1 MTTYERFKQSHGARL
16 LRRGTLKFLQYA
28 LLIGLSYYILSP
40 LLLKIATSFMTE
52 SDLLDSLVVY
62 IPREF
67 TLWNYRRAAE
77 FLNYWEALRNT
88 ALISLTAG
96 LIQMLVCSLV
106 GYGLAKF
113 KFKGRGLV
121 MAVVFFSIITPP
133 LTYQPSMYLHF
144 RYFDV
149 FGIIEATTGSTIN
162 LLDSLWPLL
171 ILSVT
176 GFAFKNGLYIFM
188 MMQFFRGFPE
198 ELEEAAYVDGYGVFR
213 TFFRI
218 ILPNSIPMLIT
229 VFTFAFAWQW
239 TDTFYTSM
247 FFSRIKT
254 LSNMLSRG
262 FEVMTV
268 DGHAM
273 ALSAGQPLTIALGGT
288 YSLMV
293 IVPLIIVYIF
303 TQRFLT
309 QGIERSGIV
318 G

>member
-149 FGIIEATTGSTIN
+149 FGIIEAATGSTIN

-254 LSNMLSRG
+254 LSNMLSRC
-262 FEVMTV
+262 FEGMAV

>member
-1 MTTYERFKQSHGARL
+1 MTYDQFKQSHRARKMK
-16 LRRGTLKFLQYA
+16 RGFLKTLEYL

-40 LLLKIATSFMTE
+40 LVLKIATSFMPE
-52 SDLLDSLVVY
+52 SDLLDGLVVY
-62 IPREF
+62 IPKNF

-77 FLNYWEALRNT
+77 FLNYGEALRNT
-88 ALISLTAG
+88 ALISLMAG
-96 LIQMLVCSLV
+96 ILQMLVCSLV

-113 KFKGRGLV
+113 KFRGRKIV
-121 MAVVFFSIITPP
+121 MAVVLFSIITPP
-133 LTYQPSMYLHF
+133 LTYQTSMYLKF

-149 FGIIEATTGSTIN
+149 FGIIKAVTGSSIN
-162 LLDSLWPLL
+162 LLDSLWPLV

-218 ILPNSIPMLIT
+218 ILPNSVPMLIT
-229 VFTFAFAWQW
+229 IFTFAFAWQW

-262 FEVMTV
+262 FEGMNVE
-268 DGHAM
+268 GH
-273 ALSAGQPLTIALGGT
+273 LSALKSGQPLTIALGGT

-293 IVPLIIVYIF
+293 IIPLILVYVF

>member
-16 LRRGTLKFLQYA
+16 LRRGVLRFLQYA

-88 ALISLTAG
+88 ALISLVAG
-96 LIQMLVCSLV
+96 LLQMLVCSLV

-113 KFKGRGLV
+113 KFKGRGIV

-239 TDTFYTSM
+239 TDTFYTTM

-262 FEVMTV
+262 FEGMTV

-293 IVPLIIVYIF
+293 IIPLIIVYIF

>member
-16 LRRGTLKFLQYA
+16 LRRGILKFLQYA

-52 SDLLDSLVVY
+52 ADLLDSLVVY

-77 FLNYWEALRNT
+77 FLNYWEALGNT
-88 ALISLTAG
+88 ALISLVAG
-96 LIQMLVCSLV
+96 LLQMLVCSLV

-113 KFKGRGLV
+113 KFKGRGIV
-121 MAVVFFSIITPP
+121 IAVVFFSIITPP

-149 FGIIEATTGSTIN
+149 FGILEATTGSTIN

-229 VFTFAFAWQW
+229 IFTFAFAWQW

-262 FEVMTV
+262 FEGMNV

-293 IVPLIIVYIF
+293 IIPLIIVYIF

>member
-239 TDTFYTSM
+239 TETFYTSM

-262 FEVMTV
+262 FEGMTV

>member
-262 FEVMTV
+262 FEGMTV

-273 ALSAGQPLTIALGGT
+273 VLSAGQPLTIALGGT

>member
-1 MTTYERFKQSHGARL
+1 MTRYEEFKQSHAARM
-16 LRRGTLKFLQYA
+16 LRRGILKFFEYA
-28 LLIGLSYYILSP
+28 LLIGLCYYILSP
-40 LLLKIATSFMTE
+40 LLLKIATSFMPE

-77 FLNYWEALRNT
+77 FLSYWEALGNT
-88 ALISLTAG
+88 FLISLAAG
-96 LIQMLVCSLV
+96 LIQMLVCSFV

-113 KFKGRGLV
+113 KFKGRGVV
-121 MAVVFFSIITPP
+121 MAVVFFSIVTPP
-133 LTYQPSMYLHF
+133 LTYQTSMYLKF

-149 FGIIEATTGSTIN
+149 FGIIEAVTGSSVN
-162 LLDSLWPLL
+162 LLDSLWPLV

-218 ILPNSIPMLIT
+218 IFPNSVPMLIT
-229 VFTFAFAWQW
+229 IFTFAFAWQW

-262 FEVMTV
+262 FEGMNV
-268 DGHAM
+268 DGHTM

-293 IVPLIIVYIF
+293 IIPLIIVYMF

>member
-1 MTTYERFKQSHGARL
+1 MTYQDFKQSHAARL
-16 LRRGTLKFLQYA
+16 MRRGFLKFLEYA

-40 LLLKIATSFMTE
+40 LLLKIATSFMPET
-52 SDLLDSLVVY
+52 DLLDSLVVY
-62 IPREF
+62 IPTHF
-67 TLWNYRRAAE
+67 TLWNYKRAAE
-77 FLNYWEALRNT
+77 FLSYWESLRNT
-88 ALISLTAG
+88 FLISLVAG
-96 LIQMLVCSLV
+96 LIQMMVCSFV

-113 KFKGRGLV
+113 KFKGRGIV
-121 MAVVFFSIITPP
+121 MAVVLFSIITPP
-133 LTYQPSMYLHF
+133 LTYQPSMYLKF

-149 FGIIEATTGSTIN
+149 FGIIEATTGSTLN
-162 LLDSLWPLL
+162 LLDSFWPLL

-254 LSNMLSRG
+254 LSNMLLRG
-262 FEVMTV
+262 FEGMNVE
-268 DGHAM
+268 GHTM
-273 ALSAGQPLTIALGGT
+273 ALAAGQPLTIALGGT

-293 IVPLIIVYIF
+293 IIPLIVIYIF
-303 TQRFLT
+303 TQKFLT

>member
-262 FEVMTV
+262 FEGMTV

-288 YSLMV
+288 YSQIGRAHV
-293 IVPLIIVYIF
+293 
-303 TQRFLT
+303 
-309 QGIERSGIV
+309 
-318 G
+318 

>member
-1 MTTYERFKQSHGARL
+1 MMTYNQFKQSHGARI
-16 LRRGTLKFLQYA
+16 LRRGTLKALEYA

-40 LLLKIATSFMTE
+40 LLLKIATSFMAE

-62 IPREF
+62 IPKEL

-77 FLNYWEALRNT
+77 FLNYWESLRNT
-88 ALISLTAG
+88 ALISLAAG
-96 LIQMLVCSLV
+96 LLQMLVCSFV

-113 KFKGRGLV
+113 KFKGRGIV
-121 MAVVFFSIITPP
+121 IAVVFFSIITPP
-133 LTYQPSMYLHF
+133 LTYQPSMYLKF

-149 FGIIEATTGSTIN
+149 FGIIEAVTGSSVN

-218 ILPNSIPMLIT
+218 ILPNSVPMLIT

-262 FEVMTV
+262 FEGMNVE
-268 DGHAM
+268 GHAM
-273 ALSAGQPLTIALGGT
+273 ALAAGQPLTIALGGT

-293 IVPLIIVYIF
+293 IFPLVIVYVF

>member
-106 GYGLAKF
+106 GYGLA

-262 FEVMTV
+262 FEGMTV

>member
-1 MTTYERFKQSHGARL
+1 MMTYNQFKQSHGARI
-16 LRRGTLKFLQYA
+16 LRRGTLKALEYA

-40 LLLKIATSFMTE
+40 LLLKIATSFMAE

-62 IPREF
+62 IPKEL

-77 FLNYWEALRNT
+77 FLNYWESLRNT
-88 ALISLTAG
+88 ALISLAAG
-96 LIQMLVCSLV
+96 LLQMLVCSFV

-113 KFKGRGLV
+113 KFKGRGIV

-133 LTYQPSMYLHF
+133 LTYQPSMYLKF

-149 FGIIEATTGSTIN
+149 FGIIEAVTGSSVN

-218 ILPNSIPMLIT
+218 ILPNSVPMLIT

-247 FFSRIKT
+247 F
-254 LSNMLSRG
+254 
-262 FEVMTV
+262 
-268 DGHAM
+268 
-273 ALSAGQPLTIALGGT
+273 GG
-288 YSLMV
+288 
-293 IVPLIIVYIF
+293 
-303 TQRFLT
+303 R
-309 QGIERSGIV
+309 
-318 G
+318 

>member
-262 FEVMTV
+262 FEGMTV

-303 TQRFLT
+303 TQRCLT
-309 QGIERSGIV
+309 QGMERSGIV

>member
-77 FLNYWEALRNT
+77 FLDYWEALRNT

-262 FEVMTV
+262 FEGMTV

>member
-262 FEVMTV
+262 FEGMTV

-273 ALSAGQPLTIALGGT
+273 ALGGT

>member
-1 MTTYERFKQSHGARL
+1 MTYEQFRQSHAARK
-16 LRRGTLKFLQYA
+16 LRRGLLKALEYL

-40 LLLKIATSFMTE
+40 LVLKVATSFMPE

-62 IPREF
+62 IPKNF

-88 ALISLTAG
+88 ALISLMAG
-96 LIQMLVCSLV
+96 IIQMIVCSFV

-113 KFKGRGLV
+113 RFRGRGIV
-121 MAVVFFSIITPP
+121 MAVVLFSVITPP
-133 LTYQPSMYLHF
+133 LTYQTSMYLKF

-149 FGIIEATTGSTIN
+149 FGIIEAVTGSSLN
-162 LLDSLWPLL
+162 LLDSLWPLV

-218 ILPNSIPMLIT
+218 ILPNSVPMLIT
-229 VFTFAFAWQW
+229 IFTFAFAWQW

-262 FEVMTV
+262 FSGMNVE
-268 DGHAM
+268 GH
-273 ALSAGQPLTIALGGT
+273 LSALKNGQPLTVALGGT

-293 IVPLIIVYIF
+293 IIPLILVYVF

>member
-149 FGIIEATTGSTIN
+149 FGIIEAATGSTIN

-262 FEVMTV
+262 FEGMTV

>member
-1 MTTYERFKQSHGARL
+1 MITYEQFKQSHGARL
-16 LRRGTLKFLQYA
+16 LRRGTLKFLEYA

-67 TLWNYRRAAE
+67 TLWNYKRAAE
-77 FLNYWEALRNT
+77 FLNYWESLRNT
-88 ALISLTAG
+88 ALISLTVG
-96 LIQMLVCSLV
+96 LIQMLVCSFI

-113 KFKGRGLV
+113 KFKGRGIV
-121 MAVVFFSIITPP
+121 MAVVVFSIITPP
-133 LTYQPSMYLHF
+133 LTYQTSMYLKF

-149 FGIIEATTGSTIN
+149 FGIVEAVTGSPIN

-171 ILSVT
+171 ILSLT

-229 VFTFAFAWQW
+229 IFTFAFAWQW

-247 FFSRIKT
+247 FFSRTKT

-262 FEVMTV
+262 FAGMNVE
-268 DGHAM
+268 GHLT

-293 IVPLIIVYIF
+293 IIPLVIVYIF

>member
-1 MTTYERFKQSHGARL
+1 
-16 LRRGTLKFLQYA
+16 
-28 LLIGLSYYILSP
+28 
-40 LLLKIATSFMTE
+40 
-52 SDLLDSLVVY
+52 
-62 IPREF
+62 
-67 TLWNYRRAAE
+67 
-77 FLNYWEALRNT
+77 
-88 ALISLTAG
+88 
-96 LIQMLVCSLV
+96 
-106 GYGLAKF
+106 
-113 KFKGRGLV
+113 

-149 FGIIEATTGSTIN
+149 FGIIEAATGSTIN

-262 FEVMTV
+262 FEGMTV

>member
-176 GFAFKNGLYIFM
+176 GFAFKT
-188 MMQFFRGFPE
+188 
-198 ELEEAAYVDGYGVFR
+198 AC
-213 TFFRI
+213 
-218 ILPNSIPMLIT
+218 
-229 VFTFAFAWQW
+229 
-239 TDTFYTSM
+239 
-247 FFSRIKT
+247 
-254 LSNMLSRG
+254 
-262 FEVMTV
+262 
-268 DGHAM
+268 
-273 ALSAGQPLTIALGGT
+273 T
-288 YSLMV
+288 YS
-293 IVPLIIVYIF
+293 
-303 TQRFLT
+303 
-309 QGIERSGIV
+309 
-318 G
+318 

>member
-262 FEVMTV
+262 FEGMTV

>member
-1 MTTYERFKQSHGARL
+1 MTYEQFKQSHATRM
-16 LRRGTLKFLQYA
+16 LRRGFLKFLEYA

-40 LLLKIATSFMTE
+40 LLLKIATSFMPE

-62 IPREF
+62 IPKNF

-88 ALISLTAG
+88 ALISLVAG
-96 LIQMLVCSLV
+96 LIQMLVCALI

-113 KFKGRGLV
+113 RFKGRRIV

-133 LTYQPSMYLHF
+133 LTYQPSMYLKF

-149 FGIIEATTGSTIN
+149 FGIIEAATGSSMN

-229 VFTFAFAWQW
+229 IFTFAFAWQW

-262 FEVMTV
+262 FEGMNV

-273 ALSAGQPLTIALGGT
+273 ALSSGQPLTIALGGT

-293 IVPLIIVYIF
+293 IIPLIIVYIF